1 MSEFDNNQNNPNTPL
16 EGENKPTETEKP
28 VAENSLPEEKES
40 TEETSAQAPE
50 TAPESTSETPAESA
64 PEAPKEEP
72 ARSEEPYNPYGA
84 PRNDPDRGMYNG
96 QSPYRTPEPPK
107 KKNEIR
113 MSKGGLA
120 LLIVCCLAI
129 SIFASAGMN
138 NFFNSFAP
146 LDTTTGALETTLGE
160 TTLSSSEIE
169 TTIAT
174 TPKET
179 APAVSTGSVSGTVAS
194 TYSAIAK
201 ECIKSVVVINVTE
214 TTISYGQE
222 YTTGGAGS
230 GVIYT
235 KDGYIITNYHVVGA
249 NTKTISVTLH
259 DGSVYN
265 AKYIYGDE
273 YVDLAVIK
281 IEKNDCDYAIIG
293 DFEQMQLGDEV
304 LAIGNPLGYGL
315 SVTNGIISALERQ
328 VTVENTTMT
337 LLQTSAAINSGNS
350 GGGLFNMKGELIG
363 IVNAKVGGTSVEGMG
378 FAIPSTTVIK
388 SLNDLKEHGYITG
401 RARLGLTVS
410 QKTYSTWPY
419 MQTYYYIQISDI
431 DADGS
436 AAKSG
441 IQVGDILQK
450 FNGEEITS
458 FSVLSQQLT
467 KYKVGDTVTL
477 TVRRPTIEQTDD
489 NLADYLN
496 SCAIVDVVIT
506 FVEFNPNA

>member
-16 EGENKPTETEKP
+16 EGENKTTETEKP

-40 TEETSAQAPE
+40 PTEAPEAAPE
-50 TAPESTSETPAESA
+50 TTSETPAETT

-72 ARSEEPYNPYGA
+72 ARPAEPYNPYGA
-84 PRNDPDRGMYNG
+84 PKNDPDRGMYNG

-138 NFFNSFAP
+138 AFFDNFAP
-146 LDTTTGALETTLGE
+146 METTTGAMETTLGE
-160 TTLSSSEIE
+160 TTLSSGETE
-169 TTIAT
+169 TTVAT

-179 APAVSTGSVSGTVAS
+179 APAVSTGAVEGVAS
-194 TYSAIAK
+194 STYTAIAK
-201 ECIKSVVVINVTE
+201 ECIKSVVIINVTE

-249 NTKTISVTLH
+249 TTKTISVTLH
-259 DGSVYN
+259 DGSVYD

-281 IEKNDCDYAIIG
+281 IEKNDCDYATIG

-328 VTVENTTMT
+328 VTIENTTMT

-378 FAIPSTTVIK
+378 FAIPSTTVVK

-401 RARLGLTVS
+401 RARLGLTVN
-410 QKTYSTWPY
+410 QKQYSTWPY
-419 MQTYYYIQISDI
+419 MQTYYYIQVAEI

-477 TVRRPTIEQTDD
+477 TVRRPTIEQTDN

-496 SCAIVDVVIT
+496 SCELVEITIT
-506 FVEFNPNA
+506 FVEFNPNN

>member
-1 MSEFDNNQNNPNTPL
+1 MSEFDNNQNNPTPPL
-16 EGENKPTETEKP
+16 ENENRLAETEKNG
-28 VAENSLPEEKES
+28 AEASSQEKENADIASETSEEASTESVPEEKEP
-40 TEETSAQAPE
+40 EE
-50 TAPESTSETPAESA
+50 
-64 PEAPKEEP
+64 PKEEP
-72 ARSEEPYNPYGA
+72 ARPTESYNPYGA
-84 PRNDPDRGMYNG
+84 PRNDPNRGMYNG

-120 LLIVCCLAI
+120 LLIVCCLAL
-129 SIFASAGMN
+129 SLFASAGMN
-138 NFFNSFAP
+138 AFFNTSSP
-146 LDTTTGALETTLGE
+146 METTTGALETTLGE
-160 TTLSSSEIE
+160 TTLPGTE
-169 TTIAT
+169 TTAAT

-179 APAVSTGSVSGTVAS
+179 APAISTGAVEGVAS
-194 TYSAIAK
+194 STYTAIAK

-249 NTKTISVTLH
+249 NTTTISVTLH
-259 DGSVYN
+259 DGSVYD

-281 IEKNDCDYAIIG
+281 IEKNDCDFATIG

-328 VTVENTTMT
+328 VTIENTTMT

-378 FAIPSTTVIK
+378 FAIPSTTVVK

-401 RARLGLTVS
+401 RARLGLTVN
-410 QKTYSTWPY
+410 QKQYSTWPY
-419 MQTYYYIQISDI
+419 MQTFYYIQVAEI

-477 TVRRPTIEQTDD
+477 TVRRPTIEQTDN

-496 SCAIVDVVIT
+496 SCEIVEITIT
-506 FVEFNPNA
+506 FVEFNPNN

>member
-16 EGENKPTETEKP
+16 ENENKLAETEKNG
-28 VAENSLPEEKES
+28 AEASSQEKENADIASETSEEASTESVPEEKE
-40 TEETSAQAPE
+40 PE
-50 TAPESTSETPAESA
+50 V
-64 PEAPKEEP
+64 PKEEP
-72 ARSEEPYNPYGA
+72 ARPTESYNPYGA

-120 LLIVCCLAI
+120 LLIVCCLAL
-129 SIFASAGMN
+129 SLFASAGMN
-138 NFFNSFAP
+138 AFFNTSSP
-146 LDTTTGALETTLGE
+146 METTTGALETTLGE
-160 TTLSSSEIE
+160 TTLPGTE
-169 TTIAT
+169 TTAAT

-179 APAVSTGSVSGTVAS
+179 APAISTGAVEGVAS
-194 TYSAIAK
+194 STYTAIAK

-249 NTKTISVTLH
+249 NTTTISVTLH
-259 DGSVYN
+259 DGSVYD

-281 IEKNDCDYAIIG
+281 IEKNDCDFATIG

-328 VTVENTTMT
+328 VTIENTTMT

-378 FAIPSTTVIK
+378 FAIPSTTVVK

-401 RARLGLTVS
+401 RARLGLTVN
-410 QKTYSTWPY
+410 QKQYSTWPY
-419 MQTYYYIQISDI
+419 MQTFYYIQVAEI

-458 FSVLSQQLT
+458 FSILSQQLT

-477 TVRRPTIEQTDD
+477 TVRRPTIEQTDN

-496 SCAIVDVVIT
+496 SCEIVEITIT
-506 FVEFNPNA
+506 FVEFNPNH

>member
-16 EGENKPTETEKP
+16 ENENKPAETEKP
-28 VAENSLPEEKES
+28 AAENPLAENPLPEEKETS
-40 TEETSAQAPE
+40 EETKDAA
-50 TAPESTSETPAESA
+50 SEPTAESA
-64 PEAPKEEP
+64 PEEPKEEP
-72 ARSEEPYNPYGA
+72 VRPTEPYNPYGA

-107 KKNEIR
+107 KKNDIR

-129 SIFASAGMN
+129 SLFASAGMN
-138 NFFNSFAP
+138 AFFNNSAP
-146 LDTTTGALETTLGE
+146 METTTGALETTLGE
-160 TTLSSSEIE
+160 TTLSSGETE
-169 TTIAT
+169 TTVAT

-179 APAVSTGSVSGTVAS
+179 APAVSTGATEGVATS
-194 TYSAIAK
+194 AYSAIAK

-235 KDGYIITNYHVVGA
+235 QDGYIITNYHVVGA
-249 NTKTISVTLH
+249 DTTTISVTLH
-259 DGSVYN
+259 DGSVYD

-281 IEKNDCDYAIIG
+281 IEKNDCDFATIG
-293 DFEQMQLGDEV
+293 DFEQMQIGDEV

-328 VTVENTTMT
+328 VTIENTTMT

-378 FAIPSTTVIK
+378 FAIPSTTVVK

-401 RARLGLTVS
+401 RARLGLTVN
-410 QKTYSTWPY
+410 QKQYSTWPY
-419 MQTYYYIQISDI
+419 MQTFYYIQVAEI

-477 TVRRPTIEQTDD
+477 TVRRPTIEQTDN

-496 SCAIVDVVIT
+496 SCELVEITIT

>member
-1 MSEFDNNQNNPNTPL
+1 
-16 EGENKPTETEKP
+16 
-28 VAENSLPEEKES
+28 
-40 TEETSAQAPE
+40 
-50 TAPESTSETPAESA
+50 
-64 PEAPKEEP
+64 
-72 ARSEEPYNPYGA
+72 
-84 PRNDPDRGMYNG
+84 MYNG

-146 LDTTTGALETTLGE
+146 LDTTTGTIETTLGE

>member
-1 MSEFDNNQNNPNTPL
+1 MSEFDNKQNNPNTPL
-16 EGENKPTETEKP
+16 ENENRPAEAEKNETE
-28 VAENSLPEEKES
+28 ASSQEKENADIAS
-40 TEETSAQAPE
+40 ETSEEA
-50 TAPESTSETPAESA
+50 SAEPA
-64 PEAPKEEP
+64 PEAPTSEP
-72 ARSEEPYNPYGA
+72 ARPTEPYNPYGA

-120 LLIVCCLAI
+120 LLIICCLAI
-129 SIFASAGMN
+129 SLFASAGMN
-138 NFFNSFAP
+138 AFFNTSSP
-146 LDTTTGALETTLGE
+146 METTTGALETTA
-160 TTLSSSEIE
+160 
-169 TTIAT
+169 AT

-179 APAVSTGSVSGTVAS
+179 APAVSTGAVEGVAS
-194 TYSAIAK
+194 STYTAIAK
-201 ECIKSVVVINVTE
+201 ECIKSVVIINVTE

-249 NTKTISVTLH
+249 TTKTISVTLH
-259 DGSVYN
+259 DGSVYD

-281 IEKNDCDYAIIG
+281 IEKNDCDYATIG

-328 VTVENTTMT
+328 VTIENTTMT

-378 FAIPSTTVIK
+378 FAIPSTTVVK

-401 RARLGLTVS
+401 RARLGLTVN
-410 QKTYSTWPY
+410 QKQYSTWPY
-419 MQTYYYIQISDI
+419 MQTFYYIQVAEI

-441 IQVGDILQK
+441 IRVGDILQK

-477 TVRRPTIEQTDD
+477 TVRRPTIQQTDN

-496 SCAIVDVVIT
+496 SCEIVEVTIT
-506 FVEFNPNA
+506 FVEFNPNH

>member
-1 MSEFDNNQNNPNTPL
+1 MSEFDNNQNNPTPPL
-16 EGENKPTETEKP
+16 ENENRLAETEKNG
-28 VAENSLPEEKES
+28 AEASSQEKENADIASETSEEASTESVPEEKEP
-40 TEETSAQAPE
+40 EE
-50 TAPESTSETPAESA
+50 
-64 PEAPKEEP
+64 PKEEP
-72 ARSEEPYNPYGA
+72 ARPTESYNPYGA
-84 PRNDPDRGMYNG
+84 PRNDPNRGMYNG

-120 LLIVCCLAI
+120 LLIVCCLAL
-129 SIFASAGMN
+129 SLFASAGMN
-138 NFFNSFAP
+138 AFFNTSSP
-146 LDTTTGALETTLGE
+146 METTTGALETTLGE
-160 TTLSSSEIE
+160 TTLPGTE
-169 TTIAT
+169 TTAAT

-179 APAVSTGSVSGTVAS
+179 APAISTGAVEGVAS
-194 TYSAIAK
+194 STYTAIAK

-249 NTKTISVTLH
+249 NTTTISVTLH
-259 DGSVYN
+259 DGSVYD

-281 IEKNDCDYAIIG
+281 IEKNDCDFATIG

-328 VTVENTTMT
+328 VTIENTTMT

-378 FAIPSTTVIK
+378 FAIPSTTVVK
-388 SLNDLKEHGYITG
+388 SLNDLKEYGYITG
-401 RARLGLTVS
+401 RARLGLTVN
-410 QKTYSTWPY
+410 QKQYSTWPY
-419 MQTYYYIQISDI
+419 MQTFYYIQVAEI

-458 FSVLSQQLT
+458 FSILSQQLT

-477 TVRRPTIEQTDD
+477 TVRRPTIEQTDN

-496 SCAIVDVVIT
+496 SCEIVEITIT
-506 FVEFNPNA
+506 FVEFNPNH

>member
-1 MSEFDNNQNNPNTPL
+1 MSEFDNNQNNSNTPL

-50 TAPESTSETPAESA
+50 STSETLAESA

-72 ARSEEPYNPYGA
+72 ARPEEPYNPYGA

-146 LDTTTGALETTLGE
+146 LDTTTGTIETTLGE

-179 APAVSTGSVSGTVAS
+179 APTVSTGSVSGTVAS

-249 NTKTISVTLH
+249 NTTTISVTLY
-259 DGSVYN
+259 DGSVYD

-281 IEKNDCDYAIIG
+281 IEKNDCDYAVIG

-328 VTVENTTMT
+328 VTIENTTMT

-496 SCAIVDVVIT
+496 SCAIVDIVIT